1 MVKGAVDA
9 GAARLRD
16 VFQKCGVR
24 AGIGDQPAP
33 QFRLML
39 GDEPEHF
46 RRGRGIARQQ
56 RESLSGGGEE
66 PPALTAVTPSPVH
79 AVAEHA
85 SVCRECSCVWLVWLD
100 CAEAVVWPSLR
111 GDARTASPRDSAVA
125 AMSSPVMAFACGSP
139 FVVLMCRGGEP
150 CRWLSRTGGRCGP
163 ATACNQKKCFIDV
176 NSSLAGWVFGQKWL
190 SSSVCMHCARLT

>member
-1 MVKGAVDA
+1 MVRARLTPGPPACATYSRSAASALGLATSQRRSSGSCSAMNQSTSGAVA
-9 GAARLRD
+9 GSHASS
-16 VFQKCGVR
+16 G
-24 AGIGDQPAP
+24 
-33 QFRLML
+33 
-39 GDEPEHF
+39 
-46 RRGRGIARQQ
+46 
-56 RESLSGGGEE
+56 ESLSGGGEE
-66 PPALTAVTPSPVH
+66 PSALTAVMPSPVH

-100 CAEAVVWPSLR
+100 CAEAVAWPSPR

-176 NSSLAGWVFGQKWL
+176 NSSTAGWVFGQKWL